1 MAKLTKFVA
10 LSLTVA
16 LFIFILYAAL
26 PFIYNVF
33 GTRNITSNA
42 GNAGAIS
49 NNGDASSGS
58 VNATS
63 NSSNIHSS
71 EEEFPLS
78 SILYLMQAEQC
89 LPSYYQSSDVLGNGN
104 FGFEVIVLS
113 YKEACP
119 DSSMPHVQYLLDK
132 STTWTTGRNLLFEA
146 AMNRSKTYL
155 YYVFMDDDIYLED
168 TNHANPW
175 RKYESFLRTFQPA
188 ISCVDPEMA
197 QKVRSFH
204 VDHHCSGEGNSSI
217 GTVWFDAIFDA
228 FHYKAIRHILPYDP
242 TFDQQ
247 TWWASQMSVII
258 RSEVLF
264 RGQIAIH
271 TEVHGDNKNHRP
283 YPRDFNFTPQMIH
296 HMTEGLDRVVPADRA
311 ECANAIIQQWRTT
324 YHWTHGTNS
333 PTLCLPPPSPRD
345 EIAPGRYACY

>member
-16 LFIFILYAAL
+16 LFIFILYAAV
-26 PFIYNVF
+26 PFIYND
-33 GTRNITSNA
+33 
-42 GNAGAIS
+42 
-49 NNGDASSGS
+49 GDASSGS
-58 VNATS
+58 
-63 NSSNIHSS
+63 
-71 EEEFPLS
+71 EEFPLP

-89 LPSYYQSSDVLGNGN
+89 LPSYYQSSDVLGNGG

-113 YKEACP
+113 YKEACL
-119 DSSMPHVQYLLDK
+119 DSSLPHVQYLLDK
-132 STTWTTGRNLLFEA
+132 STTWTTGRNVLFEA
-146 AMNRSKTYL
+146 AINRNKTYL
-155 YYVFMDDDIYLED
+155 YYVFMDDDITLGD
-168 TNHANPW
+168 TSHANPW
-175 RKYESFLRTFQPA
+175 RKYESFLRTVQPA
-188 ISCVDPEMA
+188 ISCVDPEMV
-197 QKVRSFH
+197 KMIRRFH
-204 VDHHCSGEGNSSI
+204 VDHHCSGEGNGSV
-217 GTVWFDAIFDA
+217 GTVWFDAIFNA

-258 RSEVLF
+258 RSEILF
-264 RGQIAIH
+264 RGQIAIY
-271 TEVHGDNKNHRP
+271 TEVQGYNMNHRP
-283 YPRDFNFTPQMIH
+283 YPRSFNFTLQMIH

-333 PTLCLPPPSPRD
+333 PTLCLPPPSPCD